1 MDLNPCKLSFQGR
14 KTPRPESELTGAG
27 TDARQFRPS
36 VPIPAGRGV
45 FRHPR
50 PQRTNLSNRP
60 APPPARRPPSTPSP
74 QKRLSDRRRLTP
86 IRVHPNSIR
95 INRPRE
101 RSSDRRRRAASSR
114 VPPDQPRLQ
123 AKQSGRGCSA
133 SSAWAELSSCG
144 SSCAEPSPAPKPNLR
159 DRRLAGGDDLLSK
172 LQNFSPDLRS
182 WGRRSLSSAE
192 LGADESC
199 LCYVRYLYCVAVCAS
214 ASTWGPNSDMVG
226 AHAPRWNRTTKLP
239 VLCQAVAQTATWYKG
254 PHPAVERNHAPQRLL
269 ESSKEETAPK
279 ITRNELKF
287 TEFGY
292 PHRPRARSRTPGG

>member
-1 MDLNPCKLSFQGR
+1 MGR
-14 KTPRPESELTGAG
+14 AEQLW
-27 TDARQFRPS
+27 
-36 VPIPAGRGV
+36 V
-45 FRHPR
+45 
-50 PQRTNLSNRP
+50 
-60 APPPARRPPSTPSP
+60 
-74 QKRLSDRRRLTP
+74 
-86 IRVHPNSIR
+86 
-95 INRPRE
+95 
-101 RSSDRRRRAASSR
+101 
-114 VPPDQPRLQ
+114 
-123 AKQSGRGCSA
+123 
-133 SSAWAELSSCG
+133 ELSTAR
-144 SSCAEPSPAPKPNLR
+144 AEPSPAPKPQR
-159 DRRLAGGDDLLSK
+159 SSARRRRRSPR
-172 LQNFSPDLRS
+172 LQNLSPDLRS

-199 LCYVRYLYCVAVCAS
+199 LCYVRYLYRVAVCAS